1 MTLLYRSSVSL
12 LRSYDASCYFYRP
25 KACALMRKW

>member
-1 MTLLYRSSVSL
+1 MYRSSVSL
-12 LRSYDASCYFYRP
+12 LGSQHASCYLST